1 MIFFFF
7 FWLVDRVCC
16 TFTGFFFL
24 LVLWL
29 FTYLG
34 RHLGE
39 RLRHGSM
46 CKRAEGEMKTSGS
59 WLRSEDQR
67 VGTKGQLYHIDVRN
81 SLLPPPLTPPTFQP
95 ALGEPGQI

>member
-1 MIFFFF
+1 
-7 FWLVDRVCC
+7 
-16 TFTGFFFL
+16 
-24 LVLWL
+24 
-29 FTYLG
+29 
-34 RHLGE
+34 
-39 RLRHGSM
+39 
-46 CKRAEGEMKTSGS
+46 MKTSGL